1 MENILPLAIDG
12 VELSKPII
20 ISGPCSAET
29 EEQVLETAN
38 QLARKGVKILRA
50 GIWKPRTKP
59 GGFEGVGVPG
69 LAWLNKA
76 RQETGMKI
84 STEVAN
90 RSHVEAALEYDLDLL
105 WIGAR
110 TSANP
115 FAMQEIAD
123 ALRESGKDIPVL
135 VKNPVNP
142 DLELWIGALER
153 LYNAGIKRLGV
164 IHRGFSTYGEHIYR
178 NHPQWRIPLEL
189 RIRYPQIPIICDPSH
204 IGGKRELIA
213 SLSQQALDMGF
224 DGLII
229 ESHCNPDS
237 AWSDKAQQVT
247 PDVLAVILDNLVMRD
262 SKQSTESLRQ
272 LRQSIDRLDNE
283 LLDVLSRRMAVC
295 RDIGR
300 YKKEHSMAVV
310 QTSRFDDIL
319 NSRAEQG
326 AELGMATDF
335 VRTVLSAIHEESVR
349 QQIEILES
357 K

>member
-229 ESHCNPDS
+229 ESHCNPDC
-237 AWSDKAQQVT
+237 AWSDKNQQIT
-247 PDVLAVILDNLVMRD
+247 PEVLSVILDNLVYRD
-262 SKQSTESLRQ
+262 APAPAESLMQ
-272 LRQSIDRLDNE
+272 LRRQIDQLDNE
-283 LLDVLSRRMAVC
+283 LIEVLAKRMNISREIGAYK
-295 RDIGR
+295 RD
-300 YKKEHSMAVV
+300 HNMPVV
-310 QTSRFDDIL
+310 QPNRYGDIINTRVL
-319 NSRAEQG
+319 AAKSMGIGEEFMRS
-326 AELGMATDF
+326 
-335 VRTVLSAIHEESVR
+335 VLSAIHEESVR
-349 QQIEILES
+349 LQVEIN

>member
-1 MENILPLAIDG
+1 MNDILPIIDDTLG
-12 VELSKPII
+12 ARRPII
-20 ISGPCSAET
+20 IAGPCSAES
-29 EEQVLETAN
+29 EQQVLDTARN
-38 QLARKGVKILRA
+38 LAANGIKIFRA
-50 GIWKPRTKP
+50 GLWKPRTHP
-59 GGFEGVGVPG
+59 GGFEGVGLVG
-69 LAWLNKA
+69 LPWMQRVAA
-76 RQETGMKI
+76 ETGMI
-84 STEVAN
+84 PATEVAN
-90 RSHVEAALEYDLDLL
+90 RAHTLAAIDAGINVV

-123 ALRESGKDIPVL
+123 AIAERDPAALTVL
-135 VKNPVNP
+135 VKNPVNA
-142 DLELWIGALER
+142 DLELWIGSLQR
-153 LYNAGIKRLGV
+153 IYNAGVRRLGA
-164 IHRGFSTYGEHIYR
+164 IHRGFSAYGKHLYR
-178 NHPQWRIPLEL
+178 NQPQWHIPIEL
-189 RIRYPQIPIICDPSH
+189 RRRLPQ
-204 IGGKRELIA
+204 LIA
-213 SLSQQALDMGF
+213 PLSQQALDMGF